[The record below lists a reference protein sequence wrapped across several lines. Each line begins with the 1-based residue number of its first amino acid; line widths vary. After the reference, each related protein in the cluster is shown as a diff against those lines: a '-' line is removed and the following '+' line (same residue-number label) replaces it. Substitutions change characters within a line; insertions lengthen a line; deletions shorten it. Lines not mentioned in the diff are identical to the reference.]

1 MEATIGFARLRMEQL
16 SRFRTAAAMRRLFT
30 APRRNAATALMLA
43 AMAAPAFAQGPA
55 AAPSANE
62 IRIGN
67 TMPYTGPASAYGVIG
82 KVIAA
87 YFDKVNA
94 EGGIRGRKINF
105 ISYDDAYNPT
115 KTMEATRKLV
125 EEDNVLFILASLGT
139 NTSQAVHPYLN
150 AKKIPQLFVA
160 SGATM
165 WDQPREFPW
174 TMGFLPSYQTEAH
187 IYSQYLLENHP
198 RSKVAVLYQDDGF
211 GKDYVKGLRDGLGGK
226 IPIVAEAPYKVTD
239 ASIDAQIAKLKA
251 SGADIF
257 MQFTTPKFATM
268 AIKRNAELG
277 WRPLHFLASVSESVS
292 AVMVPA
298 GVENAEGIMSAMYRL
313 EGEDAAAAG
322 PAAFR
327 EWSAFMERY
336 VPSVSKSNG
345 QAVYAYLNARLIL
358 EVLKNCGDDLSRE
371 NIMKQ
376 ARSIKGLQI
385 PMMVPG
391 IQINTS
397 PSDHATVEQMRMMRF
412 TNGHWQFFGPVRSGI
427 DPGTVSESFKT
438 LFKYGTA
445 TKRDLANQLNAN
457 TVSLMTGSFGS
468 TYAQVGADLASVLD
482 NGTNLRIL
490 PVMGR
495 GSVQAVSD
503 ILLLRG
509 VDAGI
514 VRKDTLS
521 YLDRKDFAKDIRNQ
535 FVYVAK
541 MFNEEMHVLAP
552 KTIASMRDLDGKTVV
567 VDLPDS
573 STFVTAI
580 NVFDR
585 LGIRPHLIYQEPRLA
600 VDMLR
605 RGEVDAIVAI
615 EGKPLQWLSQI
626 NDRNLHLVPVDYAK
640 PLQEEYLPSKLSS
653 ADYPNLVADGSSVE
667 TIAAEAVLASYNWA
681 PNSDR
686 YRRLSLLVDTMF
698 DKVAQLQRPP
708 FHPKWKEMAP
718 RATVSGWTRFKAAQE
733 WLDRN
738 MPLPA
743 GSAVSAASGAAPP
756 PPAPVSAPALAPQ
769 DRDPLYREFLEWRR
783 SKAGANRP

>member
-1 MEATIGFARLRMEQL
+1 MRAINDSRRYFIGNPRSRAGEAV
-16 SRFRTAAAMRRLFT
+16 RRLFG
-30 APRRNAATALMLA
+30 APRRSAATALLLA
-43 AMAAPAFAQGPA
+43 AMAGPAFAQGVPA
-55 AAPSANE
+55 SGAGE

-67 TMPYTGPASAYGVIG
+67 TVPYTGPASAYGVIG
-82 KVIAA
+82 KVLAA

-94 EGGIRGRKINF
+94 EGGIRGRKVTF

-115 KTMEATRKLV
+115 KTMELTRKLV

-150 AKKIPQLFVA
+150 AKKVPQLFVA

-187 IYSQYLLENHP
+187 IYSHYILENYP
-198 RSKVAVLYQDDGF
+198 RGKIAVLYQDDGF
-211 GKDYVKGLRDGLGGK
+211 GKDYLKGLRDGLGGK
-226 IPIVAEAPYKVTD
+226 VPIVAEAPYKVTD
-239 ASIDAQIAKLKA
+239 ASIEAQIAKLKA

-268 AIKRNAELG
+268 AIKRNAEIG
-277 WRPLHFLASVSESVS
+277 WKPVHFLASVSESVS
-292 AVMVPA
+292 SVMVPA

-313 EGEDAAAAG
+313 EGEDAQSAG

-345 QAVYAYLNARLIL
+345 QAVYAYLNARLVM
-358 EVLKNCGDDLSRE
+358 EVLKSCGDDLSRE

-397 PSDHATVEQMRMMRF
+397 PSDHATIEQMRMMRF
-412 TNGHWQFFGPVRSGI
+412 SNGHWEFFGPVRSGI
-427 DPGTVSESFKT
+427 DPGTVSDSFKT

-482 NGTNLRIL
+482 NGTALRIL

-503 ILLLRG
+503 ILLLKG

-541 MFNEEMHVLAP
+541 LFNEEMHVLAP
-552 KTIASMRDLDGKTVV
+552 RTIKSVRDLDGKTVV

-580 NVFDR
+580 NVFEQ
-585 LGIRPHLIYQEPRLA
+585 LGIRPHLVYQEPRLA
-600 VDMLR
+600 VEQLR

-615 EGKPLQWLSQI
+615 EGKPVQWLSQI
-626 NDRNLHLVPVDYAK
+626 TDRNLHLVPVEYAK
-640 PLQEEYLPSKLSS
+640 NLQEEYLPSKLS
-653 ADYPNLVADGSSVE
+653 AQDYPNLVADGASVE
-667 TIAAEAVLASYNWA
+667 TVAAEAVLASYNWA

-686 YRRLSLLVDTMF
+686 YRRLALLVDTMF
-698 DKVAQLQRPP
+698 DKVTQLQRPP

-738 MPLPA
+738 MPA
-743 GSAVSAASGAAPP
+743 SASVSAASGAMSQQPS
-756 PPAPVSAPALAPQ
+756 SAAGIAPQ
-769 DRDPLYREFLEWRR
+769 DRDALYKEFLEWRASR
-783 SKAGANRP
+783 GKAATGNNR

>member
-1 MEATIGFARLRMEQL
+1 
-16 SRFRTAAAMRRLFT
+16 MRRLFT
-30 APRRNAATALMLA
+30 VPRRSAATALMLA
-43 AMAAPAFAQGPA
+43 AMAAPAFGQGQA
-55 AAPSANE
+55 AGPGANGNE

-82 KVIAA
+82 KVMAA

-187 IYSQYLLENHP
+187 IYSQYILENHP
-198 RSKVAVLYQDDGF
+198 RSKIAVLYQDDGF
-211 GKDYVKGLRDGLGGK
+211 GKDYLKGLKDGLGGK
-226 IPIVAEAPYKVTD
+226 IPIVAEASYKVTD
-239 ASIDAQIAKLKA
+239 TSIDAQIAKLKA
-251 SGADIF
+251 SGADVF

-277 WRPLHFLASVSESVS
+277 WKPVHFLASVSESVS
-292 AVMVPA
+292 AVMAPA
-298 GVENAEGIMSAMYRL
+298 GVENAEGIMSAMYRV
-313 EGEDAAAAG
+313 EGEDAQGAG

-345 QAVYAYLNARLIL
+345 QAVYGYLNSKLII
-358 EVLKNCGDDLSRE
+358 EVLKNCGDDFSRE

-397 PSDHATVEQMRMMRF
+397 PSDHATIEQMRMMRF

-427 DPGTVSESFKT
+427 DPGTVSDSFKT

-468 TYAQVGADLASVLD
+468 TYAQMGADLASVLD
-482 NGTNLRIL
+482 NGTSLRIL

-495 GSVQAVSD
+495 GSVQAVAD
-503 ILLLRG
+503 ILLLKG

-514 VRKDTLS
+514 VRKDTLA

-552 KTIASMRDLDGKTVV
+552 KTITSIRDLDGKTVV

-605 RGEVDAIVAI
+605 KGEVDAIVAI
-615 EGKPLQWLSQI
+615 EGKPVQWLNQI
-626 NDRNLHLVPVDYAK
+626 TDRNLHLVPVDYAK

-653 ADYPNLVADGSSVE
+653 ADYPNLVADGGLVE
-667 TIAAEAVLASYNWA
+667 TVAAEAVLASYNWA

-686 YRRLSLLVDTMF
+686 YRRLSLLVETMF
-698 DKVAQLQRPP
+698 DKVTQLQRPP
-708 FHPKWKEMAP
+708 FHPKWKELAP
-718 RATVSGWTRFKAAQE
+718 RATVAGWTRFKASQE

-743 GSAVSAASGAAPP
+743 GTAVSAASGAAPP
-756 PPAPVSAPALAPQ
+756 AAVAAPAAALAPQ
-769 DRDPLYREFLEWRR
+769 DRDPLYREFLEWRASR
-783 SKAGANRP
+783 AKAGANR

>member
-1 MEATIGFARLRMEQL
+1 MARDGLR
-16 SRFRTAAAMRRLFT
+16 RFFT
-30 APRRNAATALMLA
+30 APRRGAAAALVLA
-43 AMAAPAFAQGPA
+43 AMTAPAFGQGV
-55 AAPSANE
+55 AAPGSRE
-62 IRIGN
+62 IRIGV
-67 TMPYTGPASAYGVIG
+67 TAPFTGPASAYGVIA
-82 KVIAA
+82 KVIVA
-87 YFDKVNA
+87 YMDKVNA
-94 EGGIRGRKINF
+94 EGGINGRKVNMIT
-105 ISYDDAYNPT
+105 YDDGYDPI
-115 KTMEATRKLV
+115 KVMEATRKLV
-125 EEDNVLFILASLGT
+125 EEDQVLFTMATVGT
-139 NTSQAVHPYLN
+139 NTNAAIQPYLN
-150 AKKIPQLFVA
+150 SKKVPQLFVL
-160 SGATM
+160 SGAAA
-165 WDQPREFPW
+165 WDQPQEFPW
-174 TMGFLPSYQTEAH
+174 TMGFLPTYAAEAQ
-187 IYSQYLLENHP
+187 IYAQYLLENHP
-198 RSKVAVLYQDDGF
+198 RSRIAVLYQDDGM
-211 GKDYVKGLRDGLGGK
+211 GKEYLKGLKDGLGGK
-226 IPIVAEAPYKVTD
+226 IPVVAEATYKVTD
-239 ASIDAQIAKLKA
+239 ANIDPQLAKLKA
-251 SGADIF
+251 SNADIF
-257 MQFTTPKFATM
+257 IQFTTPKFATM
-268 AIKRNAELG
+268 AIKRTVELG
-277 WRPLHFLASVSESVS
+277 WRPTQFVASVSNSYS
-292 AVMVPA
+292 AVIQPA
-298 GVENAEGIMSAMYRL
+298 GAQNAEGVMSAAYRL

-322 PAAFR
+322 EVAFR
-327 EWSAFMERY
+327 EWSAFMQRY
-336 VPSVSKSNG
+336 VPSVSKING
-345 QAVYAYLNARLIL
+345 QAVLGYLVSKSLV

-371 NIMKQ
+371 NVMKQ
-376 ARSIKGLQI
+376 ARLLKGLQL
-385 PMMVPG
+385 PMMVQG

-397 PSDHATVEQMRMMRF
+397 PSDHAPIEQMRMMRF
-412 TNGHWQFFGPVRSGI
+412 TNGQWQHFGPVRSGV
-427 DPGTVSESFKT
+427 DAGAVSDSFKT
-438 LFKYGTA
+438 IFKYGTA
-445 TKRDLANQLNAN
+445 TKRELANQLNAN
-457 TVSLMTGSFGS
+457 TVSLVTGSFGS

>member
-1 MEATIGFARLRMEQL
+1 MRAANDSCRQTGQF
-16 SRFRTAAAMRRLFT
+16 SRFRTGEAARRLLAAPFRQAAA
-30 APRRNAATALMLA
+30 ALMLA
-43 AMAAPAFAQGPA
+43 AIAAPALTDKAL
-55 AAPSANE
+55 AAPGDNE

-82 KVIAA
+82 KVLAA

-94 EGGIRGRKINF
+94 EGGIRGRKITF

-125 EEDNVLFILASLGT
+125 EEDNVLFIFASLGT

-165 WDQPREFPW
+165 WDQPREFPY

-211 GKDYVKGLRDGLGGK
+211 GKDYLKGLRDGLGTK

-239 ASIDAQIAKLKA
+239 TNIDAQIAKLKA
-251 SGADIF
+251 SGADVF

-268 AIKRNAELG
+268 AIKRNAEIG
-277 WRPLHFLASVSESVS
+277 WKPIHFLASVSESVS
-292 AVMVPA
+292 SVMAPA
-298 GVENAEGIMSAMYRL
+298 GVENAEGIISAMYRV
-313 EGEDAAAAG
+313 EGEDAQAAG

-336 VPSVSKSNG
+336 VPSVSKANG
-345 QAVYAYLNARLIL
+345 QAVYGYLNARLMV
-358 EVLKNCGDDLSRE
+358 EVLKMCGDDFSRE

-385 PMMVPG
+385 PLMVPG
-391 IQINTS
+391 ILINTS
-397 PSDHATVEQMRMMRF
+397 PSDHATVEQMRLMRF

-427 DPGTVSESFKT
+427 DPGTVSDSFKT

-468 TYAQVGADLASVLD
+468 TYAQMGADLSSVLD

-495 GSVQAVSD
+495 GSVQAVAD

-552 KTIASMRDLDGKTVV
+552 KSISNVRDLDGKTVV

-580 NVFDR
+580 NVFER
-585 LGIRPHLIYQEPRLA
+585 LGIRPHLVYQEPRLA
-600 VDMLR
+600 VDQLR
-605 RGEVDAIVAI
+605 KGEVDAIVAI
-615 EGKPLQWLSQI
+615 EGKPVQWLSQI
-626 NDRNLHLVPVDYAK
+626 TDRNLHLVPVDYAK
-640 PLQEEYLPSKLSS
+640 TLQEEYLPSKMTSQ
-653 ADYPNLVADGSSVE
+653 DYPNLVPESGPVE
-667 TIAAEAVLASYNWA
+667 TVAAEAVLASYNWA

-686 YRRLSLLVDTMF
+686 YRRLALLVDTMF
-698 DKVAQLQRPP
+698 DKVSQLQRPP
-708 FHPKWKEMAP
+708 FHPKWKELAP

-738 MPLPA
+738 MPA
-743 GSAVSAASGAAPP
+743 SAAVSAASAAAPQ
-756 PPAPVSAPALAPQ
+756 PPAALAPQ
-769 DRDPLYREFLEWRR
+769 DRDPLYREFLEWR
-783 SKAGANRP
+783 ANRAKAAGNR